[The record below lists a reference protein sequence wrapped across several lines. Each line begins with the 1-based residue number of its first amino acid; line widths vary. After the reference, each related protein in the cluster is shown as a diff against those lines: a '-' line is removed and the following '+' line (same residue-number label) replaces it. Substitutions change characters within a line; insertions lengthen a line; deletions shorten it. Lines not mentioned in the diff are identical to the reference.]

1 MYDRNFKFPQNSK
14 EEVSIDTASH
24 KTWIDPIS
32 DDDTYVQIR
41 DCTDD
46 RPGSTYWDFQVAN
59 RLSQYCTPCVSPPI
73 SKPRSAVHRSGTAF
87 PIERSIT
94 IKNYSIRRRQVPI
107 HASDRLQFSEALLD
121 LRSRGTG
128 VSTYSIICRTGSLNF
143 NGAITSTKTC
153 LSDVSETNCGE
164 GEITRPGKTDFSTMT
179 RRNQLTWELF
189 RLFNSLLMQFRGLK

>member
-1 MYDRNFKFPQNSK
+1 MSK
-14 EEVSIDTASH
+14 SETVLM
-24 KTWIDPIS
+24 IDPDLHLGTFKLLIACHNIAHRVLVRQSRNRGALFTALELDGIIS
-32 DDDTYVQIR
+32 
-41 DCTDD
+41 
-46 RPGSTYWDFQVAN
+46 
-59 RLSQYCTPCVSPPI
+59 
-73 SKPRSAVHRSGTAF
+73 AF

-143 NGAITSTKTC
+143 NGAITSTKKC
-153 LSDVSETNCGE
+153 LSDISETNCGE

-179 RRNQLTWELF
+179 RRNQLTWELV